1 MVYKMLRGSQ
11 QQIIRS
17 IQYGFILSETFHELP
32 FDSLT
37 NLRYHAYFYRFLVA
51 VCTAAL
57 ILCIFKYSGN
67 QDQVK
72 IFFEK
77 LLTGCLLM
85 MYLNYILFSRCG
97 NGSLFLKM
105 CAILGLMISG
115 GILTCRFGL
124 AEVFPTAAA
133 EVIKIGSLLHKY
145 VLLYVELQ

>member
-1 MVYKMLRGSQ
+1 
-11 QQIIRS
+11 
-17 IQYGFILSETFHELP
+17 
-32 FDSLT
+32 
-37 NLRYHAYFYRFLVA
+37 
-51 VCTAAL
+51 
-57 ILCIFKYSGN
+57 
-67 QDQVK
+67 
-72 IFFEK
+72 
-77 LLTGCLLM
+77 M

-115 GILTCRFGL
+115 GILTCRFGP